1 MLVFTQELQ
10 KFYSKNC
17 LKYSYI
23 FFLCIAVAKTS
34 AEIKTAG
41 AQEKEDE
48 YVYNCYRNFYLT
60 LNMIL
65 ICFANLID

>member
-17 LKYSYI
+17 LKYFYI

-48 YVYNCYRNFYLT
+48 YVYNC
-60 LNMIL
+60 
-65 ICFANLID
+65 